1 MKFDD
6 LKTELEDNLSK
17 NNGQWTQELET
28 DFLES
33 LEIELD
39 KVYTFCK
46 VKHSEVFRRVK
57 EVQEQVQHTVRLLDS
72 NNPPTQLDFEIL
84 EEELSDIIAD
94 VHDLAKFSRLN
105 YTGFQKIIKKH
116 DKKTG
121 FILKPVFQV
130 RLDSKPFFKENYD
143 ELVVKI
149 SQLYDIARTSGR
161 PIKGDSS
168 AGGKQQNFVRQTTK
182 YWVHPDNI
190 TELKLII
197 LKHLPVLVF
206 NTNKEFEREDS
217 AITSIYF
224 DNENLDLYYGRLRK
238 MKVQKPTD

>member
-1 MKFDD
+1 MKFGEHLSKSLIRQYSYYYISYDD

-105 YTGFQKIIKKH
+105 YTC
-116 DKKTG
+116 
-121 FILKPVFQV
+121 L
-130 RLDSKPFFKENYD
+130 
-143 ELVVKI
+143 
-149 SQLYDIARTSGR
+149 LYTSR
-161 PIKGDSS
+161 C
-168 AGGKQQNFVRQTTK
+168 V
-182 YWVHPDNI
+182 
-190 TELKLII
+190 
-197 LKHLPVLVF
+197 
-206 NTNKEFEREDS
+206 
-217 AITSIYF
+217 
-224 DNENLDLYYGRLRK
+224 
-238 MKVQKPTD
+238 